1 MFLAVAI
8 GMMIIQRRR
17 ISALKSDRQMIN
29 EQDQG
34 ESKLHEYDNLAV
46 VKEQHKYAILDHT
59 EKELHYQI
67 STVL

>member
-1 MFLAVAI
+1 MI
-8 GMMIIQRRR
+8 IIQRRR

-59 EKELHYQI
+59 EKG
-67 STVL
+67 TT